1 MARSMAVRRL
11 LAAALLLVLAGCG
24 GTEPASRELRL
35 VAPADLVEPVPS
47 FERATGCR
55 VEVRVYDEGED
66 LAAIVRRRD
75 ADVVASPTPPGE
87 LPDDSVELVHVT
99 LDGGPELTVPKRL
112 ASAFDGPT
120 RPAGRRSTTWVI
132 RKEGENPDC
141 ARRWIAYATSQ

>member
-24 GTEPASRELRL
+24 GSEPASRELRL
-35 VAPADLVEPVPS
+35 VAPADLVEAVPS

-75 ADVVASPTPPGE
+75 ADVVAEPVRSVAE
-87 LPDDSVELVHVT
+87 ADDVVSLAEVKVGGVT
-99 LDGGPELTVPKRL
+99 VRIPVSLAPAFGGPVK
-112 ASAFDGPT
+112 
-120 RPAGRRSTTWVI
+120 PAGRRLTRWTI
-132 RKEGENPDC
+132 RDEGDNDEC
-141 ARRWIAYATSQ
+141 ARRWIAYAR

>member
-24 GTEPASRELRL
+24 GSEPASRELRL

-75 ADVVASPTPPGE
+75 ADVVAEPVRSVAE
-87 LPDDSVELVHVT
+87 ADDVVSLAEVKVGGVT
-99 LDGGPELTVPKRL
+99 VRIPVSL
-112 ASAFDGPT
+112 APAFDGAIK
-120 RPAGRRSTTWVI
+120 PAGRRLTRWTI
-132 RKEGENPDC
+132 RDEGDNDEC
-141 ARRWIAYATSQ
+141 ARRWIAYTR